1 MPYYTERPRLPLTL
15 TLTADGTTPC
25 FTMRLSTLL
34 SATALSVLV
43 LSTPVLS
50 FTSYANDFIDPNIIL
65 SKDFS
70 NVTAEAQETILLW
83 ADQLAAK
90 GPWCESSC
98 FGPSE
103 ECGL

>member
-1 MPYYTERPRLPLTL
+1 MPYYTERSRLPFTL
-15 TLTADGTTPC
+15 ILTADGTTPL
-25 FTMRLSTLL
+25 TMRSGILL

-50 FTSYANDFIDPNIIL
+50 FTSYANDFIDPNTIL

-70 NVTAEAQETILLW
+70 NVTAEAQETIMLW

-90 GPWCESSC
+90 GPWCESPC
-98 FGPSE
+98 FDSSE
-103 ECGL
+103 AYGL